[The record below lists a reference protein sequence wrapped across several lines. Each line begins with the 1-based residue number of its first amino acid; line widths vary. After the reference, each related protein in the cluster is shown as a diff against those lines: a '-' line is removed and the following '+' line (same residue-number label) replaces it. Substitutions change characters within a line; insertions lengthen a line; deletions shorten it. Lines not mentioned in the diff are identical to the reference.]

1 MHTPLKYTPSARSI
15 NCPHRNLMTIHV
27 NITINRLLEKEK
39 NETSIH
45 QDL

>member
-27 NITINRLLEKEK
+27 NKIMITINQKTAGK
-39 NETSIH
+39 GAN
-45 QDL
+45 